1 MVKSRASVIFVKNHL
16 PILLLSQITKECIPE
31 RHPLPASFVKS
42 LLHNQLTSKIIKVFM
57 GQDIYDKYFGH
68 RRALE
73 KHALSHIK
81 EEIAKGE

>member
-1 MVKSRASVIFVKNHL
+1 MD
-16 PILLLSQITKECIPE
+16 
-31 RHPLPASFVKS
+31 
-42 LLHNQLTSKIIKVFM
+42 
-57 GQDIYDKYFGH
+57 QDIYDKYFGR

>member
-1 MVKSRASVIFVKNHL
+1 MAQTVQNHSFIGFVCTGQKMALVMDKL
-16 PILLLSQITKECIPE
+16 PNFC
-31 RHPLPASFVKS
+31 PASFVKS

-57 GQDIYDKYFGH
+57 DQDIYDKQFGR